1 MISDISSKTVSHILR
16 ALNPE
21 TPVTQR
27 WSSDPWFQR
36 QQVWDISRKRKLI
49 DSAKKGM
56 PFGMV
61 WIWTH
66 EVNGVLTTDIIDGKQ
81 RCTTLASFKN
91 GDFRDSDDKYWSD
104 WSDLEQFKFCNQNVA
119 VMGVTLEGD
128 ESNEVVVELFRR
140 INTQSKQLTPGQLLK
155 SCYDEDVLKFIRQV
169 FFEDIDEEG
178 RFAEDIKEFRSKW
191 AKIFCKTEFSI
202 KSNTSNGELTFL
214 AGLVVPFLTGKNEAI
229 TTSFDIISNNGL
241 RDTIDDAMKE
251 TFFLK
256 MNGDSGFLEIAEFG
270 WDVKQF
276 KKSAKGYPSF
286 GKITPII
293 YMVNKAHTYTSNTD
307 DADAKLCFTII
318 PHMENFYEKLSED
331 EDLDEEW
338 TIRFRRNRNIETL
351 RCDIEFIFNTITE
364 EDEE

>member
-119 VMGVTLEGD
+119 VMGVTLEGE

-169 FFEDIDEEG
+169 FIEKIDEDD
-178 RFAEDIKEFRSKW
+178 RFAEDIKEFRLKW

-364 EDEE
+364 EGEE